1 VPWEGAG
8 AKVLIKDGLNFSI
21 PAIFFFFG
29 WATILTN

>member
-21 PAIFFFFG
+21 PAIFFFLG
-29 WATILTN
+29 GQQY

>member
-21 PAIFFFFG
+21 PAIFFFG